1 MATNRVLSREDG
13 NLETSIILARS
24 RKYIDIDLSFE
35 PKPNGDVYKKRDAAA
50 VKQALKNLIL
60 TNYYEKPF
68 NPTYGG
74 NLTAWFFEL
83 AYDEAADEIRDAIID
98 AIESYEPRAKIINV
112 LVDVQPDYHSINVT
126 IEFKVIS
133 TEETAIF
140 ATTISRLR

>member
-13 NLETSIILARS
+13 NLETSIIFARS

-35 PKPNGDVYKKRDAAA
+35 PKPNGDVYKKKDAAA

-83 AYDEAADEIRDAIID
+83 AYDETADEIRDAIID

-140 ATTISRLR
+140 ATTVSRLR

>member
-13 NLETSIILARS
+13 NLETSILLSRS

-35 PKPNGDVYKKRDAAA
+35 PKPNGDVYKKKDAAA

-68 NPTYGG
+68 NPIYGG

-83 AYDEAADEIRDAIID
+83 AYDETADEIRDAIID

-140 ATTISRLR
+140 ATTVSRLR